1 MKQTTKILIFV
12 ALLSAAGLLPA
23 QIQNLSTF
31 DRNRVHYG
39 ISVGYM
45 QSKFTV
51 RYTTDEGVRENIQG
65 VRSYYIPG
73 FHLTI
78 VGDLRINDY
87 LNVRLL
93 PGISFVDRDLNYAL
107 SEDYLATSHL
117 LDKRR
122 TVESVY
128 GDLPLDIKI
137 RSVRWRNFRPYVITG
152 IRYGFD
158 FASLKNNKN
167 QTDESIIRLKPGDL
181 SYTTGVGF
189 DFYFP
194 YFKFA
199 IELKMGF
206 GLTDLKVSDDTYYT
220 QSFESIKSRTFTLS
234 ITVEG

>member
-1 MKQTTKILIFV
+1 M
-12 ALLSAAGLLPA
+12 
-23 QIQNLSTF
+23 
-31 DRNRVHYG
+31 HYG
-39 ISVGYM
+39 ISMGYM

-51 RYTTDEGVRENIQG
+51 KYTDDDAIRENIQG

-158 FASLKNNKN
+158 FASLKNNKK
-167 QTDESIIRLKPGDL
+167 IFWFLYVFMKKL
-181 SYTTGVGF
+181 
-189 DFYFP
+189 
-194 YFKFA
+194 
-199 IELKMGF
+199 
-206 GLTDLKVSDDTYYT
+206 
-220 QSFESIKSRTFTLS
+220 
-234 ITVEG
+234 

>member
-1 MKQTTKILIFV
+1 M
-12 ALLSAAGLLPA
+12 
-23 QIQNLSTF
+23 
-31 DRNRVHYG
+31 
-39 ISVGYM
+39 
-45 QSKFTV
+45 
-51 RYTTDEGVRENIQG
+51 
-65 VRSYYIPG
+65 
-73 FHLTI
+73 
-78 VGDLRINDY
+78 
-87 LNVRLL
+87 
-93 PGISFVDRDLNYAL
+93 
-107 SEDYLATSHL
+107 
-117 LDKRR
+117 
-122 TVESVY
+122 
-128 GDLPLDIKI
+128 
-137 RSVRWRNFRPYVITG
+137 ITG

-206 GLTDLKVSDDTYYT
+206 GLTDLKVPDDTYYT